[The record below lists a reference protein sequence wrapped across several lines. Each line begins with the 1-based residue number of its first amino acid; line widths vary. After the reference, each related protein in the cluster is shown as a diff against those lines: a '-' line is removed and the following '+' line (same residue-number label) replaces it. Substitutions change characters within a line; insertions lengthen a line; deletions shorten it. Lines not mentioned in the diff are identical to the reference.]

1 MQLFLIS
8 GLSGSGKS
16 IALKVLEDS
25 GYYCVDN
32 LPADLLAT
40 LVVYLQG
47 VGYSNIAVSIDVR
60 SANSVQRLPPLLQQI
75 KQQGFDGITQF
86 AQASNAGMPS
96 PHLLPQAAGC
106 AITSDLASVVGS
118 PSRMASSSIS
128 NVSKVDMHVLFLD
141 AQSDTLVKRFSETRR
156 LHPLSDGVRTLPE
169 CVSRERELLAEI
181 SDIGHHIDTTELD
194 ANALRAWIKQFIK
207 VDRARLTLLFQS
219 FGFKHGIPLDSDL
232 VFDVRCL
239 PNPHYN
245 PALQPLTGR
254 DAAVIEF
261 LDHTPGAQDM
271 FGDIRDFVE
280 RWLPSFVADNRSYLT
295 VAIGCTGG
303 RHRSVYFAEKLA
315 GYFEHRQQVLVRHRE
330 LAQ

>member
-1 MQLFLIS
+1 VQLFLIS

-32 LPADLLAT
+32 LPADLLAA
-40 LVVYLQG
+40 LVEHLQRA
-47 VGYSNIAVSIDVR
+47 GYRNIAVSIDVR

-75 KQQGFDGITQF
+75 KQQG
-86 AQASNAGMPS
+86 
-96 PHLLPQAAGC
+96 
-106 AITSDLASVVGS
+106 
-118 PSRMASSSIS
+118 
-128 NVSKVDMHVLFLD
+128 VDVHVLFLD

-169 CVSRERELLAEI
+169 CVSYERELLAEI
-181 SDIGHHIDTTELD
+181 SDIGHHIDTTELN

-207 VDRARLTLLFQS
+207 LDRARLTLLFQS
-219 FGFKHGIPLDSDL
+219 FGFKQGIPLDADL

-245 PALQPLTGR
+245 PVLQPLTGR
-254 DAAVIEF
+254 DTAVIEF
-261 LDHTPGAQDM
+261 LDNTPGAQDM
-271 FGDIRDFVE
+271 FSDIRDFVE

-303 RHRSVYFAEKLA
+303 QHRSVYLAEKLA
-315 GYFEHRQQVLVRHRE
+315 QYFEHQQQVLVRHRE
-330 LAQ
+330 LTQ